1 MQLILGLGAIIFFLL
16 LGLVVGGMNERN
28 HFRQLGMREAQTSDI
43 LVTQLKSF
51 PACSPVDRVPTM
63 LVAEVVISS
72 DYLKSFLAG
81 IRNIFGGEVRSFQ
94 TMLERARREAL
105 QRIREEAREMG
116 YNAICNVRLETA
128 DMAGRTSSSKN
139 KIVMAAILVSATG
152 YNAAVPGSPD

>member
-1 MQLILGLGAIIFFLL
+1 MELILGFGAVLFFLF
-16 LGLVVGGMNERN
+16 LGLIVGGINERN
-28 HFRQLGMREAQTSDI
+28 HFRQLDMREAQTRDI

-51 PACSPVDRVPTM
+51 PAATAVERTPRM

-105 QRIREEAREMG
+105 QRMKEEARQMG

-128 DMAGRTSSSKN
+128 DIGGRGSSSN
-139 KIVMAAILVSATG
+139 KRIFMAAILASSTA
-152 YNAAVPGSPD
+152 YNAAPQ